1 MKVRSIDALSLVL
14 MRLINA
20 RTLKLEE
27 VEDET
32 EKEYA
37 ILSHRWQDGE
47 VSFSDI
53 QNLEEASQKRGFEKI
68 RESCSLALEDGHS
81 YLWVDTCCI
90 NKDSSAEL
98 SQAINSMYRWYQA
111 AAVCYAF
118 LGDVS
123 ANHSD
128 DDAVK
133 ESIQTSQWFTRGWT
147 LQELLAPHNV
157 QFYDKYW
164 KLLGTKRTLSS
175 TINSRT
181 GIDVNVLHG
190 NTIASYSIAQR
201 MSWASDRVTR
211 RKEDIAY
218 CLLGLFDVN
227 MPLLYGE
234 GGAKA
239 FLRLQE
245 EIIKQS
251 DDHTIFSWSIH
262 RDKQPGLLADS
273 PKAFAD
279 CGRNRTIRS
288 RKGRSSYLLTNR
300 GLSIKLP
307 AVPLMV
313 DTYLVFL
320 DCVRLPL
327 APGNKEPHLGMFLRR
342 LHEDDQYARIRYN
355 GETFLEVSDLLKRTN
370 KMLKQPW
377 ELFET
382 IAINVRQVVDVNTTD
397 YHDRINGFRIATA
410 KILETDRSGKDLF
423 TFSSVAQWDSQQRS
437 ILLKT
442 GDMARV
448 GYLDIRPQNW
458 KIKVIGLGFDFEFN
472 PVCFVAAE
480 GGIEEKFRTINGYGR
495 SNHSIDA
502 ENLKVTTEEHAQS
515 LGIYQRSPHDQL
527 GWSEVHN
534 GLASDLEH
542 HRGLWALK
550 GDRISGLTVQVGE
563 LATLRITKNIV
574 ETKVVWELYL
584 ENIVKEGTF
593 NKILK
598 KL

>member
-1 MKVRSIDALSLVL
+1 MDVRSIDALRLVL

-32 EKEYA
+32 EKEYT

-68 RESCSLALEDGHS
+68 RESCRLALEDGHS
-81 YLWVDTCCI
+81 YVWVDTCCI

-123 ANHSD
+123 ANQSG

-133 ESIQTSQWFTRGWT
+133 NSIQAGQWFTRGWT

-175 TINSRT
+175 AIYSRT
-181 GIDVNVLHG
+181 GIDVKVLYG

-211 RKEDIAY
+211 CKEDIAY

-245 EIIKQS
+245 ELIKQS

-262 RDKQPGLLADS
+262 GDRQPGLLADS
-273 PKAFAD
+273 PKALAD
-279 CGRNRTIRS
+279 CGRNKTIR
-288 RKGRSSYLLTNR
+288 GRTGGSSFSLTNR
-300 GLSIKLP
+300 GLSIQLP
-307 AVPLMV
+307 AYPLTV
-313 DTYLVFL
+313 DTYLVLL
-320 DCVRLPL
+320 DCVRSPL
-327 APGNKEPHLGMFLRR
+327 VLDNARNSEPRLGMFLRR
-342 LHEDDQYARIRYN
+342 LYEDDQYARIKYN
-355 GETFLEVSDLLKRTN
+355 GETLMELDTSTRTS
-370 KMLKQPW
+370 KMLKQP
-377 ELFET
+377 LGDFEYV
-382 IAINVRQVVDVNTTD
+382 AINVRQVVNVNTTD

-410 KILETDRSGKDLF
+410 KIVETDRSGKDLF
-423 TFSSVAQWDSQQRS
+423 TFWGAAQWDSQQR
-437 ILLKT
+437 LLLMET
-442 GDMARV
+442 GDMARMA
-448 GYLDIRPQNW
+448 YLDISPQDW
-458 KIKVIGLGFDFEFN
+458 IIKVIGFGFDFEFN
-472 PVCFVAAE
+472 PVCFVA
-480 GGIEEKFRTINGYGR
+480 TYYGQC
-495 SNHSIDA
+495 
-502 ENLKVTTEEHAQS
+502 K
-515 LGIYQRSPHDQL
+515 GMYQRSSDDRIV
-527 GWSEVHN
+527 WSDVRN
-534 GLASDLEH
+534 GIACEFRQ
-542 HRGLWALK
+542 HRGFWALK
-550 GDRISGLTVQVGE
+550 GDRINGLTVQ
-563 LATLRITKNIV
+563 LNILPIC
-574 ETKVVWELYL
+574 E
-584 ENIVKEGTF
+584 
-593 NKILK
+593 
-598 KL
+598 